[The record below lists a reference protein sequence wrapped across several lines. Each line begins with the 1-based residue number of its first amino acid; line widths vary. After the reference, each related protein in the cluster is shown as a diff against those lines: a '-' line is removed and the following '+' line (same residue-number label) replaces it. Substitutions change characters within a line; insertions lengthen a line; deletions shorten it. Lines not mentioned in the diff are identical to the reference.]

1 MWGVG
6 SFRDLSVYRR
16 AAMFSDSL
24 HRSVASWRSFD
35 RWTVGVQLVRAAD
48 SIGANIAEA
57 EGRATV
63 ADERRFLVIARSST
77 LELQHWLERAR
88 ARRLRLPPG
97 SHREADELGRM
108 LNGLIKVRT

>member
-1 MWGVG
+1 MGSVG
-6 SFRDLSVYRR
+6 SFRDLAVYRR
-16 AAMFSDSL
+16 SALFSDSL
-24 HRSVASWRSFD
+24 HRDVVSWDSFD

-48 SIGANIAEA
+48 SIGANIAES
-57 EGRATV
+57 EGRATM

-77 LELQHWLERAR
+77 LELQHWLDRAR
-88 ARRLRLPPG
+88 ARRLPLPPG